1 MDSLVFGGNFLHS
14 YNVGTRKYLE
24 CPYIAYGLTRMT
36 ELKVVDIEKTT
47 RVPKKFRFPHFTK
60 YHDFPVYS
68 SPWLTR
74 LHLRL
79 CWYVADKYLRDL
91 KAKEE
96 FSPRILESLEALC
109 SYLVLEV
116 RTMERGSEAAKRDAK
131 EHVPTDRIK
140 DAPALARELRWRVR
154 LAAGTTSDDEE
165 HGRPV
170 KKALTNGGTN
180 VNGGIK
186 RKRSPVEMQG
196 TETGTTLGRVQF
208 RNFQPKGW
216 DVAEDL
222 PKEEETQTVQAVYPE
237 EVGWQ
242 QRWIKWDDGALAG
255 DAGRQALVERKR
267 EITIRARKIDGGL
280 ERQRIERMFE
290 KWEWSG
296 VSDADAVETG
306 DVEMKLEDDEPSRQT
321 NVDPHIDD
329 QKEEEEEEEEAAKDA
344 QEGESDRMVD

>member
-1 MDSLVFGGNFLHS
+1 
-14 YNVGTRKYLE
+14 
-24 CPYIAYGLTRMT
+24 
-36 ELKVVDIEKTT
+36 
-47 RVPKKFRFPHFTK
+47 
-60 YHDFPVYS
+60 
-68 SPWLTR
+68 
-74 LHLRL
+74 
-79 CWYVADKYLRDL
+79 VADKYLRDL

-96 FSPRILESLEALC
+96 FSSRILESLEALC
-109 SYLVLEV
+109 SYLVSEV
-116 RTMERGSEAAKRDAK
+116 RIMERGSEAAKRDAK
-131 EHVPTDRIK
+131 EQVPTDRIK

-154 LAAGTTSDDEE
+154 LAAGTISDDEE
-165 HGRPV
+165 YGRPV
-170 KKALTNGGTN
+170 KKALTNGSTN
-180 VNGGIK
+180 VNGGVK

-196 TETGTTLGRVQF
+196 TETGTSLGRVQF

-296 VSDADAVETG
+296 VSDADAVGTG

-321 NVDPHIDD
+321 DVDPHIDAR
-329 QKEEEEEEEEAAKDA
+329 KEEEEEEEAAKNA
-344 QEGESDRMVD
+344 QEGESDGMVD